1 MDPRFR
7 AFIDDRGERRI
18 LEAIGRAERHSSGE
32 IRVHLHKG
40 GGEDV
45 YQRAVETFNRLEMY
59 KTRLRNGILIYV
71 DTRGRRFAVIGDEGI
86 HRKVG
91 SGFWE
96 KIRDILAEHFRRGQ
110 YTEGIVR
117 AIDAIGLALAEHF
130 PYSDDDINE
139 LPDELSFD

>member
-7 AFIDDRGERRI
+7 DFIDDRGERRI

-32 IRVHLHKG
+32 IRVHLHRG
-40 GGEDV
+40 GGKDI
-45 YQRAVETFNRLEMY
+45 YQRAVKTFERLGMH

-71 DTRGRRFAVIGDEGI
+71 DTGGRRFAVIGDEGI

-91 SGFWE
+91 RDFWE
-96 KIRDILAEHFRRGQ
+96 QIRDILAEHFRQGQ
-110 YTEGIVR
+110 YTDGIVR
-117 AIDAIGLALAEHF
+117 AIDAIGLALAEHY

-139 LPDELSFD
+139 LPDEISFD

>member
-1 MDPRFR
+1 MDPRFLD
-7 AFIDDRGERRI
+7 FIDEAGERRI

-96 KIRDILAEHFRRGQ
+96 KIRDILAEHFRQGQ
-110 YTEGIVR
+110 YSEGIVR

>member
-1 MDPRFR
+1 MDPRFLD
-7 AFIDDRGERRI
+7 FIDEEGERRI

-32 IRVHLHKG
+32 IRVHLHRG
-40 GGEDV
+40 GGADV
-45 YQRAVETFNRLEMY
+45 YQRAVDTFNRLKMY

-91 SGFWE
+91 SAFWE
-96 KIRDILAEHFRRGQ
+96 QIRDILAEHFRQGQ
-110 YTEGIVR
+110 YTEGIVK

-130 PYSDDDINE
+130 PYSEDDVNE

>member
-7 AFIDDRGERRI
+7 DFIDDRGERRI

-32 IRVHLHKG
+32 IRVHLHQG

-45 YQRAVETFNRLEMY
+45 YQRAVETFERLEMH

-71 DTRGRRFAVIGDEGI
+71 DTRRRRFAVIGDEGI

-91 SGFWE
+91 QDFWE
-96 KIRDILAEHFRRGQ
+96 QIRDILAEHFRQGQ
-110 YTEGIVR
+110 YTDGIVR
-117 AIDAIGLALAEHF
+117 AIDAIGLALAEHY
-130 PYSDDDINE
+130 PYSDDNINE
-139 LPDELSFD
+139 LPDEISFD

>member
-1 MDPRFR
+1 MDPRFLD
-7 AFIDDRGERRI
+7 FIDEAGERRI

-117 AIDAIGLALAEHF
+117 AIDVIGLALAEHF

-139 LPDELSFD
+139 LPDEISFD